1 MVSFENIIIV
11 LLAIIFALL
20 IEALVLRIFGEK
32 RKKVYIAMLI
42 MNLFTN
48 VPLIIYNVVSSDS
61 KFIAFVPFIIS
72 GIKIASMPFSI
83 IGITIVETI
92 VYLFVTGK
100 EKKKSILYG
109 IFCNAYSF
117 VLGSILFL
125 ILSYFEATL
134 AV

>member
-1 MVSFENIIIV
+1 MVSFKNIIII

-20 IEALVLRIFGEK
+20 IKALVLRIFGEK

-48 VPLIIYNVVSSDS
+48 VPLNIYSVVALDS
-61 KFIAFVPFIIS
+61 RFIAYVPLI
-72 GIKIASMPFSI
+72 I

-100 EKKKSILYG
+100 EIKKSILYG

-117 VLGSILFL
+117 VVGSFLYFMLGYI
-125 ILSYFEATL
+125 EASL